1 MERKITLNSR
11 VDSLP
16 ISILEVAPDAL
27 CQESVPVKAVL
38 QLSHGMCG
46 CKERYLPFMRY
57 MASKGIV
64 CVAGDHRGHGESV
77 RSSDDLGYMYEGG
90 YRAMVDDLRMITSWI
105 VSRYPGL
112 PIFLLGHSMG
122 SMAARLY
129 AKYDDSTISGLILT
143 GSPSWEPFAYLGRAI
158 AGLMCFFGMSHYR
171 MERSQRMTS
180 DKYNSR
186 FAAEGTQAWTCS
198 DPAERESFMA
208 NPVCNFA
215 MTANGSYNLLSMM
228 IDTYDSSKWIVS
240 NPSMPVFFISG
251 ADDPMLGS
259 EPRFHS
265 AAMDIRNRGYTNVT
279 SVIYPYMRHEVLNE
293 KGKEQVWAE
302 VYDFINLALTLQDE
316 DC

>member
-1 MERKITLNSR
+1 
-11 VDSLP
+11 
-16 ISILEVAPDAL
+16 
-27 CQESVPVKAVL
+27 
-38 QLSHGMCG
+38 
-46 CKERYLPFMRY
+46 MRY

-158 AGLMCFFGMSHYR
+158 AGLMCFLGMSHYR

-208 NPVCNFA
+208 NPLCNFA

-259 EPRFHS
+259 ELRFHS

-293 KGKEQVWAE
+293 KGKEQVWTE
-302 VYDFINLALTLQDE
+302 VYDFINLALTLQDK

>member
-1 MERKITLNSR
+1 MECKITLNSR

-16 ISILEVAPDAL
+16 ISILEVTPDTL

-77 RSSDDLGYMYEGG
+77 RSRDDLGYMYEGG

-158 AGLMCFFGMSHYR
+158 AGLMCFLGMSHYR

-208 NPVCNFA
+208 NPLCNFA

-259 EPRFHS
+259 ELRFHS

-302 VYDFINLALTLQDE
+302 VYDFINLALTLQDK

>member
-16 ISILEVAPDAL
+16 ISILEVTPDAL

-158 AGLMCFFGMSHYR
+158 AGLMCFLGMSHYR

-208 NPVCNFA
+208 N
-215 MTANGSYNLLSMM
+215 LLL
-228 IDTYDSSKWIVS
+228 Y
-240 NPSMPVFFISG
+240 
-251 ADDPMLGS
+251 LS
-259 EPRFHS
+259 E
-265 AAMDIRNRGYTNVT
+265 V
-279 SVIYPYMRHEVLNE
+279 MRWLRS
-293 KGKEQVWAE
+293 
-302 VYDFINLALTLQDE
+302 IL
-316 DC
+316 

>member
-16 ISILEVAPDAL
+16 ISILEVTPDAL

-158 AGLMCFFGMSHYR
+158 AGLMCFLGMSHYR

-228 IDTYDSSKWIVS
+228 IDTYNSSKWIVS

-259 EPRFHS
+259 ELRFHS

-293 KGKEQVWAE
+293 KGKEQVWTE

>member
-16 ISILEVAPDAL
+16 ISILEVTPDAL

-158 AGLMCFFGMSHYR
+158 AGLMCFLGMSHYR

-228 IDTYDSSKWIVS
+228 IDTYNSSKWIVS

>member
-16 ISILEVAPDAL
+16 ISILEVTPDAL

-158 AGLMCFFGMSHYR
+158 AGLMCFLGMSHYR

-208 NPVCNFA
+208 NPLCNFA

-259 EPRFHS
+259 ELRFHS

-293 KGKEQVWAE
+293 KGKEQVWTE
-302 VYDFINLALTLQDE
+302 VYDFINLALTLQDK

>member
-1 MERKITLNSR
+1 MECKITLNSR

-16 ISILEVAPDAL
+16 ISILEVTPDAL

-158 AGLMCFFGMSHYR
+158 AGLMCFLGMSHYR

-208 NPVCNFA
+208 NPLCNFA

-259 EPRFHS
+259 ELRFHS

-302 VYDFINLALTLQDE
+302 VYDFINLALTLQDK

>member
-16 ISILEVAPDAL
+16 ISILEVTPDAL

-158 AGLMCFFGMSHYR
+158 AGLMCFLGMSHYR

-228 IDTYDSSKWIVS
+228 IDTYNSSKWIVS

-293 KGKEQVWAE
+293 KGKEQVWTE

>member
-11 VDSLP
+11 VDLLP
-16 ISILEVAPDAL
+16 ISILEVTPDAL

-158 AGLMCFFGMSHYR
+158 AGLMCFLGMSHYR
-171 MERSQRMTS
+171 MERSQLMTS

>member
-16 ISILEVAPDAL
+16 ISILEVTPDAL

-158 AGLMCFFGMSHYR
+158 AGLMCFLGMSHYR

>member
-16 ISILEVAPDAL
+16 ISILEVTPDAL

-158 AGLMCFFGMSHYR
+158 AGLMCFLGMSHYR

-228 IDTYDSSKWIVS
+228 IDTYNSSKWIVS

-259 EPRFHS
+259 ELRFHS
-265 AAMDIRNRGYTNVT
+265 AAMDIRNRGYTNVS

-293 KGKEQVWAE
+293 KGKEHVWAE
-302 VYDFINLALTLQDE
+302 VYDFINLALTLQNE